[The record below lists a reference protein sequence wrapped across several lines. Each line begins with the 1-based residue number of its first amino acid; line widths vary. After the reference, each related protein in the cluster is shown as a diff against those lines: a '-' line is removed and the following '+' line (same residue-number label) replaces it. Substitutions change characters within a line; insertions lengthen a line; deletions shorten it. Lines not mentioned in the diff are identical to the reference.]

1 MYVEPCCADNQM
13 PAILKE
19 NEVFFNTSGDITVQH
34 MMKAVSF
41 LAGLD
46 IEMTLMID
54 TVTDE
59 LLGVIR
65 HYVNRG
71 WIKKINLFVKTDC
84 KKQLK
89 TKFDGMLNII
99 NYSVDETLTENL
111 LAFNGTEGD
120 VLIVGKMLCDV
131 APGFYVYSGKHF
143 KNGRKFDDI
152 MEPFMA
158 KFKSM
163 NKKI

>member
-1 MYVEPCCADNQM
+1 MYIEPCCADNQM
-13 PAILKE
+13 PAIFKE
-19 NEVFFNTSGDITVQH
+19 HEVFFNTSGDITVQH
-34 MMKAVSF
+34 MMKAISF
-41 LAGLD
+41 LAGTD

-54 TVTDE
+54 TVSDE
-59 LLGVIR
+59 LLDTIR

-71 WIKKINLFVKTDC
+71 WIKKINLFVKNDC

-89 TKFDGMLNII
+89 TKFEGMLNII
-99 NYSVDETLTENL
+99 TYSVDDTLTGNL
-111 LAFNGTEGD
+111 LAFDGTEGQ
-120 VLIVGKMLCDV
+120 VLIIGPMLCDV
-131 APGFYVYSGKHF
+131 TPGFYTYAGKHYRNS
-143 KNGRKFDDI
+143 KLYDDI

>member
-13 PAILKE
+13 PAIFKE
-19 NEVFFNTSGDITVQH
+19 HEVFFNTSGDITVQH
-34 MMKAVSF
+34 MMKAVSC

-54 TVTDE
+54 TVSDE
-59 LLGVIR
+59 LLDTIR

-71 WIKKINLFVKTDC
+71 WIKKINLFVKNDC

-89 TKFDGMLNII
+89 TKFEGMLNII
-99 NYSVDETLTENL
+99 TYSVDDSLTGNL
-111 LAFNGTEGD
+111 LAFDGTEGQ
-120 VLIVGKMLCDV
+120 VLIIGPMLCDIV
-131 APGFYVYSGKHF
+131 PGFYTYAGKHY
-143 KNGRKFDDI
+143 KNAKLFDDI
-152 MEPFMA
+152 MEPFTA